1 MGLESI
7 VFSEDVVRAL
17 IAAGVVDKLPNSKRD
32 MAATQAAVSAWRV
45 ESGRNLSEI
54 SQILAMSV

>member
-17 IAAGVVDKLPNSKRD
+17 IANGVVDKLPNSKRD
-32 MAATQAAVSAWRV
+32 MAATQEAVSAWRA
-45 ESGRNLSEI
+45 ESGRTLSEI